1 VARRLLITKR
11 DALHSTTTAMPN
23 LDNGVHFFGGIKPA
37 EKWTLF
43 FAALPGR
50 DGFKTDDRSKS

>member
-11 DALHSTTTAMPN
+11 DALHSTTNAMPN

-43 FAALPGR
+43 FGGITGPR
-50 DGFKTDDRSKS
+50 RF